1 MNHLFADSVSLGSSD
16 LRVSHLGIGTWAWGD
31 RFYWGYGQGG
41 YTDADLQAA
50 FQASLAGGI
59 NLFDTAE
66 IYGQG
71 RSERLLGGFVRDGG
85 AQATS
90 ASSAEPLV
98 ATKFFPFPWR
108 WRRASLLRALRGSL
122 GRLGLERVDLYQTHW
137 PYPPVPI
144 ETWMAGLADAVEA
157 GLARTVGVSNYSP
170 EQTRRAHAALTK
182 RGVPLVSNQVQYSL
196 LHRQPE
202 RDGLLDLCREL
213 NVTLIAYSP
222 LAMGLLTGKYTPENP
237 LPGLRRRRFRREL
250 LTQIQPLVA
259 LLDEIGQA
267 HAGKTPAQ
275 VALNWVM
282 CKGALPIPGA
292 KNARQAQNNAG
303 ALGWFLSAAEVAA
316 LDVASERLQQ

>member
-1 MNHLFADSVSLGSSD
+1 MNHPSADSVSLGSSD
-16 LRVSHLGIGTWAWGD
+16 LNVSRLGIGTWAWGD
-31 RFYWGYGQGG
+31 RFYWGYGRGG

-71 RSERLLGGFVRDGG
+71 RSERLLGGFVQDGG
-85 AQATS
+85 TQA
-90 ASSAEPLV
+90 LV

-108 WRRASLLRALRGSL
+108 LRRASLLRALRGSL
-122 GRLGLERVDLYQTHW
+122 GRLGLERVDLYQIHW
-137 PYPPVPI
+137 PYPPVSI

-157 GLARTVGVSNYSP
+157 GLVQAVGVSNYSP
-170 EQTRRAHAALTK
+170 EQTRRAHAALAR
-182 RGVPLVSNQVQYSL
+182 RGIPLVSNQVQYSL

-237 LPGLRRRRFRREL
+237 LPGLRGRRFRREL
-250 LTQIQPLVA
+250 LTQIRPLVA
-259 LLDEIGQA
+259 LLGEIGQA
-267 HAGKTPAQ
+267 HTGKTPAQ
-275 VALNWVM
+275 VALNWIM

-292 KNARQAQNNAG
+292 KNARQAQDNAG
-303 ALGWFLSAAEVAA
+303 ALGWYLSETEVAA
-316 LDVASERLQQ
+316 LDVASKRLQQ

>member
-1 MNHLFADSVSLGSSD
+1 MNHPPDSVSLGSSD
-16 LRVSHLGIGTWAWGD
+16 LRVSRLGIGTWAWGD
-31 RFYWGYGQGG
+31 RFYWGYGRGG

-71 RSERLLGGFVRDGG
+71 RSERLLGGFVRAGD
-85 AQATS
+85 AQA
-90 ASSAEPLV
+90 LV

-108 WRRASLLRALRGSL
+108 WRRASLLHALRGSL
-122 GRLGLERVDLYQTHW
+122 GRLGLERVDLYQIHW
-137 PYPPVPI
+137 PYPPAPI

-157 GLARTVGVSNYSP
+157 GLVRTVGVSNYSL
-170 EQTRRAHAALTK
+170 EQTRRAHAALAK

-202 RDGLLDLCREL
+202 RDGLLDLCRDL

-237 LPGLRRRRFRREL
+237 LPYLRGRRFRREL
-250 LTQIQPLVA
+250 LTQIRPLVA
-259 LLDEIGQA
+259 LLGEIGQA
-267 HAGKTPAQ
+267 YAGKTPAQ

-292 KNARQAQNNAG
+292 KNARQAQDNAA
-303 ALGWFLSAAEVAA
+303 ALGWFLSEAEIAA